1 MSERWDSMITK
12 VKIDTVIYDVEVTAE
27 LIIVDGRECKGSI
40 AYDENKIKISNSI
53 GAGQAKVTLM
63 HEIMHGMI
71 FERGISLKESSEE
84 TSVDELGKAM
94 LQVIRDNPQLIEL
107 LNSD

>member
-1 MSERWDSMITK
+1 
-12 VKIDTVIYDVEVTAE
+12 
-27 LIIVDGRECKGSI
+27 
-40 AYDENKIKISNSI
+40 
-53 GAGQAKVTLM
+53 
-63 HEIMHGMI
+63 MI

-94 LQVIRDNPQLIEL
+94 FQVIRDNPQLIEF